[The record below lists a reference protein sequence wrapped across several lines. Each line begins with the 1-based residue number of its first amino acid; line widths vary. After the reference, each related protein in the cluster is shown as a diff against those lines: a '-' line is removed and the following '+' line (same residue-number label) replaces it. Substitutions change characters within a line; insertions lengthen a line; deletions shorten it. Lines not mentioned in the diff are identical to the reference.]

1 MSHHLQANSDWAL
14 ENRYD
19 FHAESGGPFAQVAS
33 GMDVFRRAVAYRGHV
48 IGQHRGR
55 PFEVFDFKKEK
66 TGTDSWSTWHTVVLL
81 PLGDLALPNFALW
94 PRRETGGMNFLGVK
108 GLDLTLPP
116 AASLFDRTLLDAF
129 NRNYSLFAGGAFG
142 TVQAAIEAPGQPL
155 PGLAE
160 MSAVCKQG
168 VLGFLSA
175 AGSGAIEV
183 RDGYLVVCAPETR
196 LVRPA
201 YADVILQGAERKRL
215 LTVANDLLDVLADA
229 SQEAP
234 LRDLVIGSS
243 FNQKQLL
250 GAVFG
255 AFIGFILSSF
265 LSVILLFLIPD
276 KKSFLSFFFEENY
289 AFYGL
294 SGVLFLLVL
303 GGCLLGSFIGK
314 RVVR

>member
-1 MSHHLQANSDWAL
+1 MSHHLQANSDWAR

-66 TGTDSWSTWHTVVLL
+66 TGTNSWSTWHTVVLL

-160 MSAVCKQG
+160 MSAVCKPG

-175 AGSGAIEV
+175 AVTGAIEV

-201 YADVILQGAERKRL
+201 YADVILQGAERERL

-243 FNQKQLL
+243 FNPKKLL

-255 AFIGFILSSF
+255 AFVGFILSSF

-276 KKSFLSFFFEENY
+276 KKSFLSFLFDENY

-314 RVVR
+314 RLVR

>member
-116 AASLFDRTLLDAF
+116 AASL
-129 NRNYSLFAGGAFG
+129 
-142 TVQAAIEAPGQPL
+142 
-155 PGLAE
+155 
-160 MSAVCKQG
+160 
-168 VLGFLSA
+168 
-175 AGSGAIEV
+175 
-183 RDGYLVVCAPETR
+183 
-196 LVRPA
+196 
-201 YADVILQGAERKRL
+201 
-215 LTVANDLLDVLADA
+215 
-229 SQEAP
+229 
-234 LRDLVIGSS
+234 
-243 FNQKQLL
+243 
-250 GAVFG
+250 
-255 AFIGFILSSF
+255 
-265 LSVILLFLIPD
+265 
-276 KKSFLSFFFEENY
+276 
-289 AFYGL
+289 
-294 SGVLFLLVL
+294 
-303 GGCLLGSFIGK
+303 
-314 RVVR
+314 